1 MASKT
6 LWDFYDGEPF
16 MENPMLGII
25 GGTNPRKGKKMAVRR
40 KRRNT
45 RTRTRN
51 RVHHRK
57 HSPPRAKRRS
67 NPKRRRRNWLS
78 PGMVVP
84 ANPHHRRRRARS
96 ANPKRRHHRR
106 RHNPA
111 FMGIGIPP
119 IKTIMYAGLGFVGP
133 SFISST
139 LTTAAPSLMSSI
151 TSLGI
156 TGKYIMKIGSVALLT
171 WAAKKF
177 GGPAAAT
184 SVAIGGGVNI
194 AVSLVNDF
202 VPGILPA
209 NPLSMYLP
217 TAPGMK
223 AYVPM
228 SGLQGV
234 RGVRGLQAAGGA
246 YGIVPSQSR
255 MIPTAALYPTSQTN
269 QTVYGRFG
277 GTPSRFMRF

>member
-1 MASKT
+1 MSSKT
-6 LWDFYDGEPF
+6 LWDYYDGEPF

-40 KRRNT
+40 KNK
-45 RTRTRN
+45 RTRRT

-57 HSPPRAKRRS
+57 NSPPRARRR
-67 NPKRRRRNWLS
+67 NTHRTRTTRRRRNWLS

-84 ANPHHRRRRARS
+84 ANPRRRHHRRRS

-106 RHNPA
+106 HHNPE

-156 TGKYIMKIGSVALLT
+156 TGKYIMKIGSVAVLT

-217 TAPGMK
+217 TQPGMR

-228 SGLQGV
+228 SG
-234 RGVRGLQAAGGA
+234 VRGLQAGSGYKAPNP
-246 YGIVPSQSR
+246 YGITPSNSR
-255 MIPTAALYPTSQTN
+255 AIPTAALYPTSQTN

-277 GTPSRFMRF
+277 GTPSRFLRF